1 MRRLLAAAGAALL
14 IAGLAQDAGATT
26 DCTSPSATS
35 TCAAQKLLD
44 TVRTQLSSSLA
55 DALAT
60 QQELTYTLADNQ
72 HAQNALHD
80 QIAASE
86 ARLADLDAQIAQL
99 QVEIDATTKKIE
111 LERAELV
118 TLARTILTE
127 PTSFLVLAA
136 RARDLGEV
144 FTRTSDLI
152 AAGARA
158 KVLKEALQH
167 DLETLQ
173 SDLERQQAARD
184 AEVTVRD
191 ELIVKDQRLG
201 EVAQTGQA
209 IGQQLELAI
218 SRVQAELSAI
228 GSQSPEIASQIQS
241 ELALATAGA
250 VGAAQGD
257 VWAQAQLWQ
266 ELNLPPPPPHPV
278 PVLSSQFRL
287 AWPVA
292 HPNITQGFG
301 PSTLLIEPAY
311 GQYLHFHTGID
322 LADRQ
327 GTPIMAAAGGEVS
340 VSGSNPGGY
349 GNYVIIVHSQGY
361 STLYGHLLASLV
373 KAGDIVVQ
381 GQQIALMGS
390 TGLST
395 GPHVHFEL
403 RLNGQPK
410 DPSLFLPPLG

>member
-1 MRRLLAAAGAALL
+1 MRFLVAAAGAALL
-14 IAGLAQDAGATT
+14 IAGLAQDATATG
-26 DCTSPSATS
+26 CTTTPATS
-35 TCAAQKLLD
+35 CASQQLLD
-44 TVRTQLSSSLA
+44 NVRAQLGNSLS

-60 QQELTYTLADNQ
+60 QQELTFTLADNRN
-72 HAQNALHD
+72 AQNALRD

-86 ARLADLDAQIAQL
+86 ARLTELDAQIAQL
-99 QVEIDATTKKIE
+99 QVQIDTTTRRIE
-111 LERAELV
+111 VERAELV
-118 TLARTILTE
+118 TLARTIWME

-158 KVLKEALQH
+158 RGLKVSLQH

-173 SDLERQQAARD
+173 ADLEKQQAARD
-184 AEVTVRD
+184 AEVTVREELVTKD
-191 ELIVKDQRLG
+191 ERLSQ
-201 EVAQTGQA
+201 EAQAGQA

-218 SRVQAELSAI
+218 MRVQDELAAVA
-228 GSQSPEIASQIQS
+228 GQSPDIASQVQS

-250 VGAAQGD
+250 VGAAQGA

-278 PVLSSQFRL
+278 PVLSTQLRL

-292 HPNITQGFG
+292 FPHITQGFG
-301 PSTLLIEPAY
+301 PSALLIEPPYA
-311 GQYLHFHTGID
+311 QYLHFHTGLD
-322 LADRQ
+322 LADRL
-327 GTPIMAAAGGEVS
+327 GTPILAAAGGTVS

-349 GNYVIIVHSQGY
+349 GNYVIIVHAQGY
-361 STLYGHLLASLV
+361 ATLYGHLLTSLV
-373 KAGDIVVQ
+373 REGQVVTQ
-381 GQQIALMGS
+381 GERIALMGS

-403 RLNGQPK
+403 RLKGQPK
-410 DPSLFLPPLG
+410 DPSLFLPPLN

>member
-14 IAGLAQDAGATT
+14 IGGLAQDARAT
-26 DCTSPSATS
+26 DCTSLSAAGCSAQQLVEAVRVQLGTS
-35 TCAAQKLLD
+35 
-44 TVRTQLSSSLA
+44 LS

-60 QQELTYTLADNQ
+60 QQQLAFTLADNRHEQ
-72 HAQNALHD
+72 DTLHD

-86 ARLADLDAQIAQL
+86 ARLAELDTQIAQL
-99 QVEIDATTKKIE
+99 QAKIDATTKKIE
-111 LERAELV
+111 VERAELV
-118 TLARTILTE
+118 TLARTIWAE

-158 KVLKEALQH
+158 KVLKETLQH
-167 DLETLQ
+167 DLEALQ
-173 SDLERQQAARD
+173 SDLERQQAARA
-184 AEVTVRD
+184 AEVTVRE
-191 ELIVKDQRLG
+191 ELVVKDERLG

-209 IGQQLELAI
+209 IAQQLVLAI

-228 GSQSPEIASQIQS
+228 GGQSPQIAGQIQS
-241 ELALATAGA
+241 ELAVATAGA

-266 ELNLPPPPPHPV
+266 QLNLPPPPPHPI
-278 PVLSSQFRL
+278 PVLSTQFRL

-301 PSTLLIEPAY
+301 PSALLIEPPYA
-311 GQYLHFHTGID
+311 QYLHFHTGLD
-322 LADRQ
+322 LADRL
-327 GTPIMAAAGGEVS
+327 GTPIMAAAAGVVS
-340 VSGSNPGGY
+340 LSGTNPGGY
-349 GNYVIIVHSQGY
+349 GNYVIIAHAQGY

-373 KAGDIVVQ
+373 RAGDVVTQ

-410 DPSLFLPPLG
+410 DPSPFLPPPN